1 MIGQQEAV
9 SETVRTVKR
18 QRVGIGKPNKPSV
31 MMFIGNSGTGKTYLA
46 KTLANEV
53 FGDIN
58 AFVRLDMSEYND
70 QTSVNKIMGSSPG
83 YIGYEKGGILTEAI
97 KKRNHCVLLL
107 DEIEK
112 ADESVFDVF
121 LQLFDDGRLT
131 DNKGYTV
138 DFSNVIVIM
147 TSNVGAKEA
156 TLRGKGVGFI
166 KNEEMTGDIIKNE
179 LRKKFKP
186 EFINRIDNI
195 IMFNN
200 LSDDNLRKIISLEMD
215 NVVRRI
221 ESINYKVNG
230 TFKEEASKLV
240 YDKLKQDNTQSDF
253 GARPINRIIQHEIED
268 KVTDYIIENNPDEG
282 YELKLSDL

>member
-1 MIGQQEAV
+1 
-9 SETVRTVKR
+9 
-18 QRVGIGKPNKPSV
+18 
-31 MMFIGNSGTGKTYLA
+31 MFIGNSGTGKTYLA
-46 KTLANEV
+46 KTLASEV
-53 FGDIN
+53 FGDES

-83 YIGYEKGGILTEAI
+83 YIGYEKGGILTEAV

-112 ADESVFDVF
+112 ANESVFDIF

-156 TLRGKGVGFI
+156 SLRGKGVGFI

-200 LSDDNLRKIISLEMD
+200 LSDENLRKIISLEVD
-215 NVVRRI
+215 NVIKRI
-221 ESINYKVNG
+221 RSINYDVNE
-230 TFKEEASKLV
+230 TFAKEASDLV
-240 YDKLKQDNTQSDF
+240 YKKLKEDNIQSDF

-268 KVTDYIIENNPDEG
+268 KITDYIIENNPDNG
-282 YELKLSDL
+282 FELTLSALI